1 MALMFYIEP
10 AHARHRSMFNDQ
22 CSMINDLHHRAT
34 GSSQQ
39 QSDDITDRLKDHLNR
54 LVHTLLNVLNGE

>member
-1 MALMFYIEP
+1 ML
-10 AHARHRSMFNDQ
+10 NGQ
-22 CSMINDLHHRAT
+22 WSMINDLHHRAT

>member
-1 MALMFYIEP
+1 MI
-10 AHARHRSMFNDQ
+10 NGQ
-22 CSMINDLHHRAT
+22 CSMVNELHHRAT